1 MNELNDVVKKLRNK
15 NPKKK
20 NPREFISWWVEK
32 DVLDGEVVDAFVMI
46 LRTSG
51 CKWAQKGGCSMCGYI
66 NDAVK
71 RRVREEDILYQ
82 FTEIMKNFSGQK
94 IVKLYTSGSFLDEKE
109 IPRSAQ
115 DKILEILG
123 DDTEKI
129 IFETRPEFI
138 SEKRLKNIRNAE
150 IAIGL
155 ESANDFVLES
165 SINKGFK
172 FDDFLKAV
180 KILKDL
186 NIGVKTYLLVKPPFL
201 SESEAIKDAVISAEK
216 VASYSSTISFNPVN
230 IQSFTLV
237 EKLWKNH
244 EYRTCWLWSVVEV
257 LKQSSKLKSTRLMSH
272 PTAGGTQ
279 RGAHNCGECDA
290 EFLRG
295 IEKFSL
301 TQDIN
306 YFEELNCDC
315 KKDWQDILRAE
326 DFTLAQGD
334 LYRLI

>member
-1 MNELNDVVKKLRNK
+1 MNELNDVVKNFRNK

-20 NPREFISWWVEK
+20 NPREFIRWWVEK
-32 DVLDGEVVDAFVMI
+32 DRLDGEIVDAFVMI
-46 LRTSG
+46 LRTCG
-51 CKWAQKGGCSMCGYI
+51 CAWAHKGGCSMCGYI

-71 RRVREEDILYQ
+71 GRIREEDILFQ

-94 IVKLYTSGSFLDEKE
+94 IVKLYTSGSFLDDNE
-109 IPRSAQ
+109 IPRTAQ
-115 DKILEILG
+115 DKILEILM
-123 DDTEKI
+123 DNTDKI

-138 SEKRLKNIRNAE
+138 SEKRLKGLRNLE

-155 ESANDFVLES
+155 ESANDFVLEN

-172 FDDFLKAV
+172 FKDYLKAV
-180 KILKDL
+180 KILKEMD
-186 NIGVKTYLLVKPPFL
+186 IDVKTYLLIKPPFL
-201 SESEAIKDAVISAEK
+201 SENEAIKDALRSAEK

-230 IQSFTLV
+230 IQRFTLV
-237 EKLWKNH
+237 EKLWKKR
-244 EYRTCWLWSVVEV
+244 EYRTPWLWSVVEV
-257 LKQSSKLKSTRLMSH
+257 LRKSSKLKNTRLMSH

-279 RGAHNCGECDA
+279 RGAHNCGKCDA
-290 EFLRG
+290 EVLRG

-301 TQDIN
+301 TQDIK

-315 KKDWQDILRAE
+315 RKDWQGILMAE
-326 DFTLAQGD
+326 NFTKAQGD